1 MGRRLSGPKAGPAA
15 LIDAASRDFERVIR
29 PTTGWFDLD
38 LADVWRHRD
47 LLGLLV
53 YREFASRYRQTVLG
67 PAWFVLQPLLMS
79 VVFAVVFG
87 GIARIPTDGAPPILF
102 YLTGLLGWNYLAQTF
117 QSTAS
122 TFTAN
127 AALFGK
133 VYFPRLVVPLASV
146 IANFLAF
153 GLQLAVLLV
162 FWIWF
167 KFATPAGHAFGLDG
181 ALVWFPVVALQLAA
195 ISLGAGLWLS
205 ALTTRY
211 RDFGFL
217 VPFLL
222 QVWLYATPVIYPLSR
237 VPERWRWVAAFNPM
251 TAPTEALKRMFL
263 GAGEIGAGAVTI
275 SAGVTLL
282 LFVTGVVVFN
292 RAQKTFVDTV

>member
-1 MGRRLSGPKAGPAA
+1 M
-15 LIDAASRDFERVIR
+15 IDAAPQRFERIIR
-29 PTTGWFDLD
+29 PTSGWFDLD

-53 YREFASRYRQTVLG
+53 YREFASKYRQTVLG

-87 GIARIPTDGAPPILF
+87 GIARIPTGGAPPILF
-102 YLTGLLGWNYLAQTF
+102 YLTGLLGWGYVAQTF

-122 TFTAN
+122 TLTAN
-127 AALFGK
+127 AGLFGK
-133 VYFPRLVVPLASV
+133 VYFPRLVAPLASV

-153 GLQLAVLLV
+153 GLQLAVLLI
-162 FWIWF
+162 FWTWF
-167 KFATPAGHAFGLDG
+167 KFATPAGHAFGLDV
-181 ALVWFPVVALQLAA
+181 ALAWFPLVVLQLAA

-211 RDFGFL
+211 RDFSFL
-217 VPFLL
+217 VPFLA
-222 QVWLYATPVIYPLSR
+222 QVWMYATPVIYPLSR
-237 VPERWRWVAAFNPM
+237 VPERWRWVAALNPM

-263 GAGEIGAGAVTI
+263 GAGEVSANSVAI

-282 LFVTGVVVFN
+282 LLVSGVLIFN
-292 RAQKTFVDTV
+292 RAQKTFVDTA

>member
-1 MGRRLSGPKAGPAA
+1 
-15 LIDAASRDFERVIR
+15 LIDAARPHFEHVIR
-29 PTTGWFDLD
+29 PTRGWFDLD

-53 YREFASRYRQTVLG
+53 YREFASKYRQTVLG

-87 GIARIPTDGAPPILF
+87 GIARIPTAGAPPILF
-102 YLTGLLGWNYLAQTF
+102 YLTGLLGWGYVAQTF

-133 VYFPRLVVPLASV
+133 VYFPRLVVPVASV

-167 KFATPAGHAFGLDG
+167 KFATLAGHAFGLDG

-211 RDFGFL
+211 RDFSFL
-217 VPFLL
+217 TPFLL

-237 VPERWRWVAAFNPM
+237 VPERWRWVAALNPM
-251 TAPTEALKRMFL
+251 TAPTEALKLMFL
-263 GAGEIGAGAVTI
+263 GAGDVSASSAVI
-275 SAGVTLL
+275 SAGVTLAL
-282 LFVTGVVVFN
+282 LTTGVLIFN